1 VWTSSHPSSSA
12 SSSANSAAAA
22 AAAAAEDAC
31 PAAEESSSMRTLRI
45 LRGAGMMVNWSGS
58 KMVMLVLVLK

>member
-1 VWTSSHPSSSA
+1 MLGTSSQEPSSS

-22 AAAAAEDAC
+22 AAAAAEVWL
-31 PAAEESSSMRTLRI
+31 PEAETSSSMRTLMI

-58 KMVMLVLVLK
+58 TKC